1 MNSLQV
7 VYQRPNELKKY
18 QKNSRTHNRSQID
31 QIKAS
36 IVEFGFTNPILIDP
50 DGEIIAGHGRVEAAI
65 ELALEMVPTIEI
77 VGLSEEQKAAYVIA
91 DNQLA
96 LNAGWDVEILSQE
109 ISMLDDI
116 GFDISLLGFGDN
128 ELAELLDISPDFD
141 PATEDDQGKLD
152 ELDPKWVD
160 CPHCGKEFDLRKHG

>member
-1 MNSLQV
+1 
-7 VYQRPNELKKY
+7 
-18 QKNSRTHNRSQID
+18 
-31 QIKAS
+31 
-36 IVEFGFTNPILIDP
+36 
-50 DGEIIAGHGRVEAAI
+50 
-65 ELALEMVPTIEI
+65 MVPTIEI